1 MTKTDTLSAAAI
13 KQAFFTLKFQCLF
26 LTSFALVN
34 MSIEPFE
41 VPSFTPEQLSLLKE
55 KLRTTVYPNELE
67 ANVGWNYGAP
77 TWAVK
82 PLVQA
87 WLQDFDWEKSRKE
100 MNQWH
105 HYRTTI
111 QDLKIHF
118 IHEPSNHPDA
128 VPLLLINGWPST
140 FYEYHKVIQP
150 LRDGELGGQVSFSTF
165 VTNNAFLISIS
176 YLSPSMWSY
185 QACQVTAFLI
195 LRNSRAMVYP
205 RMGRFLPNWCVFLV
219 MTSIVSEASW
229 MIGCGYAYLYDIVVH
244 GSDWGS
250 VIGRSI
256 AVHHKENCKG
266 YHTVMP
272 MAKPPLPT
280 LGNIL
285 FHPFKVAKLC
295 AGMIVGFDTVYGA
308 GNFKLKGKNFADV
321 MGDSDAGYRAIQG
334 TRPYTLSQGLSDS
347 PAGLLSKKFLYGI
360 CNNDLYMKNRLDAWK
375 VSQLDLPPSTRERY
389 SSTAW
394 HHHTRGIL
402 NTRLNLLV
410 DKHHVII
417 HAYLLWSNCSSR
429 KNDTGHGYICSSTY
443 CCGLFPFRNES
454 SKLNIHVCV
463 MIDTR
468 IMTLKNSSHENGLNT
483 EQTCSNG
490 TNLTW

>member
-1 MTKTDTLSAAAI
+1 
-13 KQAFFTLKFQCLF
+13 
-26 LTSFALVN
+26 

-55 KLRTTVYPNELE
+55 RLRTTVYPNELE
-67 ANVGWNYGAP
+67 ANVGWEYGAP

-150 LRDGELGGQVSFSTF
+150 LRDGELGGQPFHVIVPSLPGYGFSDPPKLTGHG
-165 VTNNAFLISIS
+165 VPENGEILAELMHILGYDK
-176 YLSPSMWSY
+176 YL
-185 QACQVTAFLI
+185 
-195 LRNSRAMVYP
+195 
-205 RMGRFLPNWCVFLV
+205 
-219 MTSIVSEASW
+219 
-229 MIGCGYAYLYDIVVH
+229 VH

-256 AVHHKENCKG
+256 AVQHKEHCKG

-272 MAKPPLPT
+272 TVNPPLPT

-285 FHPFKVAKLC
+285 FHPLKVAKLC

-308 GNFKLKGKNFADV
+308 GKFKLKGKNFADA

-347 PAGLLSKKFLYGI
+347 PAGLLSWMLEKFHNWTYHPAQKKDTQGLPDTITPDEFLTH
-360 CNNDLYMKNRLDAWK
+360 
-375 VSQLDLPPSTRERY
+375 VSIYWLTNTMSSSMRIYYEAIAAVEQMTQSMDTYVQVPTAVGYFPSEMSRFPREWLEY
-389 SSTAW
+389 
-394 HHHTRGIL
+394 
-402 NTRLNLLV
+402 
-410 DKHHVII
+410 
-417 HAYLLWSNCSSR
+417 
-429 KNDTGHGYICSSTY
+429 
-443 CCGLFPFRNES
+443 
-454 SKLNIHVCV
+454 
-463 MIDTR
+463 
-468 IMTLKNSSHENGLNT
+468 
-483 EQTCSNG
+483 G
-490 TNLTW
+490 TNLQQWNEFDLGGHFPAMEEPELFVTDIQTFGKKLKAKKAFD